1 MQEVADHMDGSGDE
15 QAQDESDYYSD
26 FARRVYFLADLEK
39 WPRDKTLR
47 YFNDRQAFE
56 KYYTNWQKKQ
66 YGIEDKIPTCVK
78 RLMVDS

>member
-1 MQEVADHMDGSGDE
+1 MQEAADHMEGSGDE

-26 FARRVYFLADLEK
+26 FARRVYFLADLER

-56 KYYTNWQKKQ
+56 KYYTNVSTKFFDQTNCTVLLKKSF
-66 YGIEDKIPTCVK
+66 
-78 RLMVDS
+78 LA

>member
-56 KYYTNWQKKQ
+56 KYYTNVSKKNSSSWKTAQ
-66 YGIEDKIPTCVK
+66 FSWK
-78 RLMVDS
+78 SS